1 LEATI
6 HKCGEI
12 IKSRFM
18 DMGDLINTDA
28 CLNRDR
34 KTLAREASICCTF
47 LFGNLFNLFPLPTD
61 GCMHL
66 NLDR

>member
-1 LEATI
+1 MVTTWEMEAGVLQILEATI

-28 CLNRDR
+28 CL
-34 KTLAREASICCTF
+34 
-47 LFGNLFNLFPLPTD
+47 
-61 GCMHL
+61 HV
-66 NLDR
+66 